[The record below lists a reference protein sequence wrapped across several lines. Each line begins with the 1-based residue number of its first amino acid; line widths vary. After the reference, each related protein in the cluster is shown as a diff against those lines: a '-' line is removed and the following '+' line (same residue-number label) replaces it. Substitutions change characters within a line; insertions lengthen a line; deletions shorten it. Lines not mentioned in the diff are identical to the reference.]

1 MHIGRALGNPVI
13 THGCPIRSDTP
24 TIRTQSVS
32 VARRHTYLIA
42 KRGFRIP
49 PWRDSFFLSPFPPLF
64 PPTILPFPR
73 LPSLEFYVTKGKK
86 KIPNLDQFLPSRLEN
101 TDEAYFQRGGAYF
114 REAPRVYL
122 VATNFYALWLE
133 SLVRIWAGEIS
144 RRRRLVGNSFNRSV
158 VDDDDD
164 DDTGFR
170 SFWLQRM
177 KYIRR
182 NWYGRF
188 NKRVGVN
195 ILVANI
201 WRCLIP

>member
-1 MHIGRALGNPVI
+1 MPY
-13 THGCPIRSDTP
+13 PIRYTNNPNPKRVSGSTSYISD
-24 TIRTQSVS
+24 S
-32 VARRHTYLIA
+32 
-42 KRGFRIP
+42 KEGF
-49 PWRDSFFLSPFPPLF
+49 SY
-64 PPTILPFPR
+64 
-73 LPSLEFYVTKGKK
+73 PSLERFFFSLSLPSAVSPNYPPLSATSVTRVLRDEGKK
-86 KIPNLDQFLPSRLEN
+86 KTNPNLDQFLPSRLEN